1 MGRPSDAPAN
11 SLLENVVREQSRY
24 FRWAALISILT
35 SLLAITPTIYMMV
48 VYNRV
53 VTSRNETTLMMFLIC
68 AIGLYAL
75 MEILELVR
83 TRLLHVAGWRIDH
96 ALRDRIHDQT
106 YTASRLHKPV
116 GTQPFTDVRQIRE
129 FLGSPALGALL
140 DSPSSLLFLVAI
152 SVMNPWLAVTSLIIA
167 LVQTLIGVRTEKK
180 TLPAL
185 AAATRAHMQAQTN
198 LSGVL
203 RNAQVVSAMG
213 MKEALY
219 KRWVTLQRVFLLRQ
233 AQASDMAGSNSATS
247 KFIQTLQGSLLLGL
261 SCWLTLKGVLMGGGA
276 MMIVA
281 SMLGGRVLAPLVT
294 VIGSWRQVVYAR
306 QAWYRLDDFLGPDVK
321 QVNAMSLP
329 KPDGV
334 LTVEGLHVQA
344 PNSETLLIKN
354 VSFAAL
360 PGETL
365 LIAGPSAAGKSTLAR
380 TLVGAWPATAGKV
393 RLDGADLHAWDKRE
407 LGQHIGY
414 LPQNVELFDGT
425 LAENIARFEAP
436 ASELDKEKL
445 QTAIDLCGLTDFVN
459 SLPNGMH
466 TRIGDDGAFLSGGQ
480 RQRIGL
486 ARAIYGDP
494 KFVVLDEPNSSL
506 DEAGEQALNNTLQA
520 LKERQCTTI
529 VISHRTSILPAI
541 DHILILRDGI
551 ARLYGTRDEVLSRL
565 EAPRSITPEQNHLEN
580 ETEDQVKK
588 IVQRQTAENNKRVAK
603 PVLAG
608 AA

>member
-1 MGRPSDAPAN
+1 MGRPSDAPVT

-24 FRWAALISILT
+24 FKWAALISILT

-53 VTSRNETTLMMFLIC
+53 VTSRNETTLLMFLIC

-75 MEILELVR
+75 MEMLELVR

-96 ALRDRIHDQT
+96 ALRDRIHDQA
-106 YTASRLHKPV
+106 YTAGRLQKSV

-152 SVMNPWLAVTSLIIA
+152 SVMNPWLAVTSLLIA
-167 LVQTLIGVRTEKK
+167 LVQTFIGVRTEKK

-306 QAWYRLDDFLGPDVK
+306 QAWYRLDDFLGPDVN
-321 QVNAMSLP
+321 QPNAMSLP

-334 LTVEGLHVQA
+334 LTVQGLHVQA

-365 LIAGPSAAGKSTLAR
+365 LIAGPSAAGKTTLAR

-407 LGQHIGY
+407 LGPHIGY

-459 SLPNGMH
+459 GLPNGMH

-480 RQRIGL
+480 RQRVGL

-506 DEAGEQALNNTLQA
+506 DEAGDTALANAIAA
-520 LKERQCTTI
+520 LKQLGTTF
-529 VISHRTSILPAI
+529 VVMTHRTSVLGVA
-541 DHILILRDGI
+541 DKMLILRDG
-551 ARLYGTRDEVLSRL
+551 AQQAFGPRDEVLAAL
-565 EAPRSITPEQNHLEN
+565 Q
-580 ETEDQVKK
+580 QK
-588 IVQRQTAENNKRVAK
+588 AK
-603 PVLAG
+603 S
-608 AA
+608 